1 MKGPG
6 IRIDLDVRRLWKCP
20 QCGREMKATGVVTS
34 RLCPASGCQG
44 VWMKLVEPLRKPIL
58 RYSPPPQPALP
69 EESDEPGPGE
79 AADGPRASRKQ
90 RREQA
95 AAGENVP
102 VESVTVESVA
112 VEAPVGDPLPREAP
126 VEVLGAS
133 AAAEAV
139 VSNSAS
145 TASVEALP
153 GGENSGSEMTVVS
166 DVGPAVDG
174 VGESETN
181 PS

>member
-95 AAGENVP
+95 AAGE
-102 VESVTVESVA
+102 SVAVASVA
-112 VEAPVGDPLPREAP
+112 VESAGGDPLPGEAP

>member
-34 RLCPASGCQG
+34 RLCPASGCLG

-95 AAGENVP
+95 AAGE
-102 VESVTVESVA
+102 SVAAENVA
-112 VEAPVGDPLPREAP
+112 VESPGGDPLPGEAP
-126 VEVLGAS
+126 VEDLGAA
-133 AAAEAV
+133 AAAEAA
-139 VSNSAS
+139 VSNAASAS
-145 TASVEALP
+145 SVEALP
-153 GGENSGSEMTVVS
+153 GSENSGSEMTVVS

-174 VGESETN
+174 VGESETT
-181 PS
+181 PT